1 MGTDRRAS
9 KRQTGGGLG
18 RFQPVDLPLLLPA
31 SFRACS
37 AVSSAKPPPP
47 PLLPYPAGGKESGDL
62 KNGESLVAERE
73 AETEKL
79 KADPLRRRQAD
90 DASSDQSSKW
100 FNPQEKDF
108 NFSWGETLDALQN
121 IAGRSSSSSEMRLPV
136 LGESRRQKNNEAAK
150 RSRDARRAKEDG
162 VAVRCALLEAENV
175 QLRLE
180 MAWLKNE
187 TARLKYVL
195 YST

>member
-1 MGTDRRAS
+1 MKVLFVLFA
-9 KRQTGGGLG
+9 
-18 RFQPVDLPLLLPA
+18 
-31 SFRACS
+31 
-37 AVSSAKPPPP
+37 
-47 PLLPYPAGGKESGDL
+47 
-62 KNGESLVAERE
+62 LVAAASASDLGQYGDEQE
-73 AETEKL
+73 HQDVEHTPYEFSYAVE
-79 KADPLRRRQAD
+79 D
-90 DASSDQSSKW
+90 DDTVFSQSE
-100 FNPQEKDF
+100 QGDEEGDVE
-108 NFSWGETLDALQN
+108 GEYAVNLPD
-121 IAGRSSSSSEMRLPV
+121 GRV
-136 LGESRRQKNNEAAK
+136 QTKNNEAAK

>member
-1 MGTDRRAS
+1 MKVLFVLFA
-9 KRQTGGGLG
+9 
-18 RFQPVDLPLLLPA
+18 
-31 SFRACS
+31 
-37 AVSSAKPPPP
+37 
-47 PLLPYPAGGKESGDL
+47 
-62 KNGESLVAERE
+62 LVAAASASDLGQYGDEQEHQDVEHTPYEFSYAVEDDDTVFSQSEQGDEEGDVEGEYAVNLPDGRVQ
-73 AETEKL
+73 TKL
-79 KADPLRRRQAD
+79 LGMTAHDEFRNHRDTCP
-90 DASSDQSSKW
+90 
-100 FNPQEKDF
+100 
-108 NFSWGETLDALQN
+108 
-121 IAGRSSSSSEMRLPV
+121 EMRLPV